1 MAAKNAS
8 PYVATVKVD
17 GVEKKITFK
26 PFSQAPRGI
35 FRRNRKD
42 QEAGMWELFE
52 WALSEADLEVFD
64 LLPMDELEDQFTAWQ
79 DASQV
84 TVGESTAEASDE

>member
-1 MAAKNAS
+1 MAAKSAS
-8 PYVATVKVD
+8 PYVATVTVD

-26 PFSQAPRGI
+26 PFATAPRGI

-64 LLPMDELEDQFTAWQ
+64 QLPMDELEDQFTAWQ

-84 TVGESTAEASDE
+84 TVGESSSSSE

>member
-1 MAAKNAS
+1 MAAKNSS
-8 PYVATVKVD
+8 PFVSTVKVD
-17 GVEKKITFK
+17 GVEKRITFK
-26 PFSQAPRGI
+26 PFATAPRGI

-52 WALSEADLEVFD
+52 WALSAEDLEVFD
-64 LLPMDELEDQFTAWQ
+64 QLPMDDLEDQFTAWQ

-84 TVGESTAEASDE
+84 TVGESSSSSE